1 MMKKQ
6 DKKMK
11 RSKEVATSDVVYD
24 DDTDSDIGED
34 DLKTFR
40 ANLNSIQTPGHGPE
54 QSRYAQYQLIT
65 LSCTLRRVCIQSIIL
80 TTDGAVIDTTNSF
93 DFTLYPF
100 DLGIFDQFLVH
111 HPCAKIFG

>member
-1 MMKKQ
+1 
-6 DKKMK
+6 MK
-11 RSKEVATSDVVYD
+11 RSKDVATSDVVYD

-65 LSCTLRRVCIQSIIL
+65 LSCTLRCVRY
-80 TTDGAVIDTTNSF
+80 F
-93 DFTLYPF
+93 D
-100 DLGIFDQFLVH
+100 H
-111 HPCAKIFG
+111 RWRCH